1 MDNTRSYFEQMATE
15 WDEPSAERTLGL
27 EQLSLRLDRI
37 LPTSG
42 TLLEV
47 GTGTGILIPFLF
59 QRRPQI
65 QLVSLDLAFNML
77 QRARQ
82 REPQAG
88 LAQANVRSLPFP
100 NSYFH
105 SVICHNS
112 FPHFGDHP
120 TALQELKRVVGMGG
134 NVIIAHDIGRERVNA
149 VHMHI
154 HAGFIHHHLL
164 PSGQELTGL
173 FKQVGLTPVQME
185 DESEYYLACAVK

>member
-1 MDNTRSYFEQMATE
+1 MDDTRSYFEQMATR
-15 WDEPSAERTLGL
+15 WDESSPERTLVL
-27 EQLSLRLDRI
+27 ERLSLRLDRF
-37 LPTSG
+37 LPASG

-59 QRRPQI
+59 QRHPQI

-82 REPQAG
+82 RETQAS
-88 LAQANVRSLPFP
+88 LVQADGRSLPFP
-100 NSYFH
+100 NSCFAA
-105 SVICHNS
+105 VICHNS
-112 FPHFGDHP
+112 FPHFGDYP
-120 TALQELKRVVGMGG
+120 AALQELQRVVQPGG

-185 DESEYYLACAVK
+185 DESEYYLAFAVK